1 MGRRLKL
8 QFNYSMTL
16 NFEVGRDGMSAL
28 IREYHATSPTSK
40 KALWYQRLTFPVVML
55 FFSADFYFRKKG
67 GLPSLVFLIGG
78 VIWFLLYPSIYR
90 RRVRKNVEKYLAEMS
105 TEKVMGPCQLELDEA
120 GLSSRSPMGDS
131 KYPWNVVQR
140 ITLTPDYLHVF
151 LVGGSGFPI
160 PRKTVGDSAI
170 FEAKKL
176 IKSKTNL

>member
-1 MGRRLKL
+1 
-8 QFNYSMTL
+8 MTL
-16 NFEVGRDGMSAL
+16 NFEVGRDGISAL

-40 KALWYQRLTFPVVML
+40 KALWCQRLIFPVVML
-55 FFSADFYFRKKG
+55 IFSADFYFRKKG

-78 VIWFLLYPSIYR
+78 VFWFFLYPSIYR
-90 RRVRKNVEKYLAEMS
+90 RRLRKNVEKYLAEMS
-105 TEKVMGPCQLELDEA
+105 TEKVMGPCQLDLNEA

-160 PRKTVGDSAI
+160 PRRAVGDNAI

-176 IKSKTNL
+176 IESKITL